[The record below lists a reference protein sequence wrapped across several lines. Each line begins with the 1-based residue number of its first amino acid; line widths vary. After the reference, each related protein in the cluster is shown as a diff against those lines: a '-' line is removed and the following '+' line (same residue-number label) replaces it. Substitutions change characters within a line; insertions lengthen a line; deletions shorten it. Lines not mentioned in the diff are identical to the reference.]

1 MQLCTIV
8 DDDDGDNDGDADADA
23 DDKVACILYIVWTP
37 KLCINEILM

>member
-8 DDDDGDNDGDADADA
+8 DDDDGDNYGDA
-23 DDKVACILYIVWTP
+23 DDKLACILYIVWTP